1 MIKLIATGYS
11 DSKSCE
17 EIFLDEEF
25 NVIKRCGVEGIKN
38 ASFIAL
44 KNSDSY
50 FVSDESDKFAKIHEV
65 NCGKVVDS
73 FYLDTLGIVCLEF
86 LEKCGIIISG
96 SYTLGDIFFNNEKKF
111 KVNSAHCIVS
121 DDDERFLYVTD
132 IKGDRIIIY
141 DLTSF
146 SLVDE
151 FLLPIGTGPRHL
163 KFYKGFLYLVTE
175 YSNEVFVFLQDK
187 VTGGLSFLYKYSS
200 FFLDNE
206 VNNFAAAIDIRNDVL
221 GVSNRGKN
229 VISFFNILD
238 DGSLKRLYEF
248 SCFGD
253 WPRDIKFYKDFLF
266 VANERS
272 GEICIFRVLGEDVK
286 LVSRIEKEGVN
297 FISLVEG
304 DFDGL

>member
-1 MIKLIATGYS
+1 MLKIIATGYS
-11 DSKSCE
+11 DEKSCE
-17 EIFLDEEF
+17 EIFVDDSF
-25 NVIKRCGVEGIKN
+25 NIMKRGEIKGIRN
-38 ASFIAL
+38 ASFIAIKDL
-44 KNSDSY
+44 NSY
-50 FVSDESDKFAKIHEV
+50 FVSEESDKFAKIHEV

-111 KVNSAHCIVS
+111 KVNSAHCVVT
-121 DDDERFLYVTD
+121 DDTKRFLYVTD
-132 IKGDRIIIY
+132 IKADRIFVY
-141 DLTSF
+141 DLKSF
-146 SLVDE
+146 RLVNE
-151 FLLPIGTGPRHL
+151 FLFPAGTGPRHL

-175 YSNEVFVFLQDK
+175 YSNEIFVFSQDK
-187 VTGGLSFLYKYSS
+187 TTGELSFLYKYSS

-206 VNNFAAAIDIRNDVL
+206 VNNFASAIDIRNDVL
-221 GVSNRGKN
+221 AVSNRGKN
-229 VISFFNILD
+229 VISLFNILA

-248 SCFGD
+248 DCFGD
-253 WPRDIKFYKDFLF
+253 WPRDIKFYKEFLF

-272 GEICIFRVLGEDVK
+272 GEICIFRILDVDIK